1 MDQKKKLEELH
12 KESLQHLDDYIKS
25 KKEIKQ
31 DDHEKL
37 HSAKEEWK
45 TAWNKLLQVL
55 FVLDKIEI

>member
-1 MDQKKKLEELH
+1 MDHKNKLEELH
-12 KESLQHLDDYIKS
+12 KESLLQLEDYIKS
-25 KKEIKQ
+25 KKEIKK
-31 DDHEKL
+31 DDHAKL